1 MARIPENFTHDLLA
15 RTDLVELID
24 ARVPL
29 KKTGR
34 NYSACCPFHQEK
46 TPSFTVAPDKQFYYC
61 FGCGASGN
69 AVGFLM
75 EYEHLSFPEAVKQL
89 ASRAGMEVPE
99 SRPET
104 AADRQKKDRLQSLY
118 DLLSRA
124 EDEGIVRF
132 DGHRVR
138 FSHPLLVQ
146 GVYAG
151 ATASARRTMHRRLAD
166 EGHSWQKL
174 LDQVRLHQAR
184 QLLCQSP
191 APQAEI
197 AEALGYSDIRSFQR
211 SFKRHTGMTP
221 GQFRTQQ
228 KPDL

>member
-1 MARIPENFTHDLLA
+1 MNV
-15 RTDLVELID
+15 RTL
-24 ARVPL
+24 
-29 KKTGR
+29 
-34 NYSACCPFHQEK
+34 
-46 TPSFTVAPDKQFYYC
+46 
-61 FGCGASGN
+61 
-69 AVGFLM
+69 
-75 EYEHLSFPEAVKQL
+75 
-89 ASRAGMEVPE
+89 
-99 SRPET
+99 
-104 AADRQKKDRLQSLY
+104 
-118 DLLSRA
+118 
-124 EDEGIVRF
+124 
-132 DGHRVR
+132 
-138 FSHPLLVQ
+138 
-146 GVYAG
+146 
-151 ATASARRTMHRRLAD
+151 HRRLAD